1 MTWYLSYWVW
11 RGLSLKK
18 GRAECADNFL
28 VYASELLEN
37 ETHFREMSH
46 YKDTDYNYE
55 NRLLEEPLKLATL
68 IEI

>member
-1 MTWYLSYWVW
+1 MIFIIL
-11 RGLSLKK
+11 GLKRTFPKKK

-37 ETHFREMSH
+37 EMHFREMSH

-55 NRLLEEPLKLATL
+55 NRLLKELLKLATL